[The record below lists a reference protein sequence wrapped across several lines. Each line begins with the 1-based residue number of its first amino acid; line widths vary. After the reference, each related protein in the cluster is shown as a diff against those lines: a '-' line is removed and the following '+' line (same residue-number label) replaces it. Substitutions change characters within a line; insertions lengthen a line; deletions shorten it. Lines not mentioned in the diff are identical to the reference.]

1 MGAAPYKYAKEEG
14 GWFKYFHIWPW
25 KSTPVSVQQLYVLK
39 SITLLDWTAEL
50 LDEQ

>member
-14 GWFKYFHIWPW
+14 GWFISIWPR
-25 KSTPVSVQQLYVLK
+25 KSISVSLQQLYVLK

-50 LDEQ
+50 FDEQ